1 MWVRSLG
8 QENPLGWEMATHS
21 SVLAWV
27 IPCIGRVWRAIVHGV
42 AKDFVAST
50 FWGYLLNNAAIN
62 IHLRTF
68 VWIFWKFSLHIC
80 MGVEGHRVAISVIT
94 WASLFSKAT
103 SPFYISQQCTRVRA
117 SSLSHHYCLLST
129 VYCFLYY
136 IILPGVE
143 QCQIAVCIFI
153 LLVVMLSIIS
163 CAYSALIS
171 SLDV

>member
-1 MWVRSLG
+1 
-8 QENPLGWEMATHS
+8 MATHS

-27 IPCIGRVWRAIVHGV
+27 IPCIGRVWQVIVHGV

-50 FWGYLLNNAAIN
+50 FWGYLLNNTAIN

-103 SPFYISQQCTRVRA
+103 SPFYIFQQCTRVRA
-117 SSLSHHYCLLST
+117 PSHSHHYCLLST
-129 VYCFLYY
+129 VSF
-136 IILPGVE
+136 IIAILPGVE
-143 QCQIAVCIFI
+143 QCQIVVCIFI
-153 LLVVMLSIIS
+153 LLVVIWASFHV
-163 CAYSALIS
+163 LIQH
-171 SLDV
+171 LFLL